1 LDFVDLIGTSG
12 AAARAA
18 PSRLERIR
26 SELKAAECDAL
37 VAFGSLHA
45 AHLAGYDRYLSDL
58 ADLVAVVVT
67 ADGNRMLV
75 CGRLEVA
82 PAEQDS
88 DVDEI
93 RGFGRDDLLTLDSTP
108 ALAAACRQVVGT
120 GRLAVAGRP
129 ALVDLLGGV
138 VEPFDQV
145 LERIRRVKDPDEIV
159 RVAAATRLA
168 FLAQGIV
175 EQGATD
181 GQSELGLFSAAR
193 TAAEQTAGSPVGWVC
208 TVAAGEHSALISP
221 PFCVPGT
228 KPVSA
233 GAPLLCDISV
243 RHRGY
248 WGDTTRT
255 YGGDTEV
262 GSVRDTVT
270 GVLDEMAAAAL
281 PGLPASALYAVGRDA
296 IVSRIAGATALPHHG
311 GHSLG
316 AEIGERPQILPE
328 DSMQLAEGMVLAL
341 EPAAYFAGR
350 FGVRVENTYVVT
362 AAGARRVEEV
372 VA

>member
-1 LDFVDLIGTSG
+1 MDLIGTSG
-12 AAARAA
+12 TGAGPA
-18 PSRLERIR
+18 PSRFDRIR
-26 SELKAAECDAL
+26 SELKADECDAL

-67 ADGNRMLV
+67 ADGDRTLV
-75 CGRLEVA
+75 CGRLEV
-82 PAEQDS
+82 PAAVEDS
-88 DVDEI
+88 DADDI
-93 RGFGRDDLLTLDSTP
+93 RGFGHDDLLALDSSP
-108 ALAAACRQVVGT
+108 ALAAACRQVVGN
-120 GRLAVAGRP
+120 GRLAVAGRS
-129 ALVDLLGGV
+129 ALVELLGGDA
-138 VEPFDQV
+138 EPFDDV
-145 LERIRRVKDPDEIV
+145 LERIRRVKDRDE
-159 RVAAATRLA
+159 VARIAEATRLA
-168 FLAQGIV
+168 FLAQGVV
-175 EQGATD
+175 EQRAAS
-181 GQSELGLFSAAR
+181 GQSEIALFSAAR
-193 TAAEQTAGSPVGWVC
+193 SAAEEMAGSPVGWVC

-221 PFCVPGT
+221 PFCIPGSEPVP
-228 KPVSA
+228 A

-262 GSVRDTVT
+262 ASVRDAVT
-270 GVLDEMAAAAL
+270 RVLHEMAVAAS
-281 PGLPASALYAVGRDA
+281 PGLPASTLYAVGRDA
-296 IVSRIAGATALPHHG
+296 IASRIAGATALPHHG

-316 AEIGERPQILPE
+316 VEIGERPQILPE
-328 DSMQLAEGMVLAL
+328 DPMQLAEGMVLAL

-362 AAGARRVEEV
+362 ADGARRVEEV